1 MKQPNLF
8 SRRRMLEMGIGLSGF
23 ALSGTIGSVLAQEAN
38 RRYTPQLT
46 SGPFYPLM
54 KPLDQDADLTV
65 IAGKQG
71 RAQGKVVHLMGR
83 VLNEKGE
90 PVSGARVEI
99 WQANTHGRYAHQ
111 SDPNPAPLD
120 PNFEG
125 YGVQNTDAEGRYRF
139 KTIKPGAYP
148 GIFAGMRAPHIH
160 FQVTGQIDRIVTQVL
175 FPNEP
180 LNETDNILQAL
191 RGRRREAV
199 IAKLMPPTK
208 EFEAASL
215 VALWDIILIKG

>member
-1 MKQPNLF
+1 MKQPKVF
-8 SRRRMLEMGIGLSGF
+8 SRRQVLEMGIGLSGF
-23 ALSGTIGSVLAQEAN
+23 VLSGTIGSVFAQEAN

-65 IAGKQG
+65 IAGRQG
-71 RAQGKVVHLMGR
+71 HAQGKVIHLMGR
-83 VLNEKGE
+83 ILNEKGE
-90 PVSGARVEI
+90 PVNAVKVEI
-99 WQANTHGRYAHQ
+99 WQANTHGRYSHQ
-111 SDPNPAPLD
+111 SDPNSAPLD
-120 PNFEG
+120 PNFQG
-125 YGVQNTDAEGRYRF
+125 YGVQITDAEGRYRF

-160 FQVTGQIDRIVTQVL
+160 FQVTGKIDRIVTQVF

-180 LNETDNILQAL
+180 LNETDNILQNL
-191 RGRRREAV
+191 KGWRREAL
-199 IAKLMPPTK
+199 IAKLMPPAK
-208 EFEAASL
+208 ELGADSL